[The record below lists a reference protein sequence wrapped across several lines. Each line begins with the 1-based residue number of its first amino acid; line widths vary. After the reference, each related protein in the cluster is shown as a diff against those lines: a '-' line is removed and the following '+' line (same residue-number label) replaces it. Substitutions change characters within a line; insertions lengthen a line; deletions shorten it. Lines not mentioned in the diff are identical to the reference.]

1 MMPPTEAAENRHVDV
16 GDGRT
21 HPNVAKKGEGRQW
34 DGATTRA
41 LYEQQQEPKIPML
54 IILD

>member
-16 GDGRT
+16 GDGHT
-21 HPNVAKKGEGRQW
+21 QMLQKKGEGRQL